1 MKQKLILERL
11 LDKYEQ
17 SVHLYHPD
25 VSTRRVMLRVDKKE
39 FPEYDY
45 ENASVRDEWNTAARE
60 LELQGLVSLE
70 WIKERPVLSRVI
82 LNLEL
87 LTNSGIV
94 QINLFQICCLLK
106 NGKKKDAWRRHPI
119 YFIIRFKLI
128 AVAERRQ

>member
-1 MKQKLILERL
+1 MAVPGMGTAKILYMRGFRL
-11 LDKYEQ
+11 FAMYVRTEP
-17 SVHLYHPD
+17 VHTYIAKSPKRTIYATLYD
-25 VSTRRVMLRVDKKE
+25 AKVV
-39 FPEYDY
+39 
-45 ENASVRDEWNTAARE
+45 
-60 LELQGLVSLE
+60 
-70 WIKERPVLSRVI
+70 PV
-82 LNLEL
+82 NLEL

>member
-1 MKQKLILERL
+1 MNFRKGYTIKRMWTFCPHLLQLFEVSLGKAVA
-11 LDKYEQ
+11 LDK
-17 SVHLYHPD
+17 
-25 VSTRRVMLRVDKKE
+25 M
-39 FPEYDY
+39 
-45 ENASVRDEWNTAARE
+45 
-60 LELQGLVSLE
+60 
-70 WIKERPVLSRVI
+70 
-82 LNLEL
+82 EL

>member
-1 MKQKLILERL
+1 MAALLFGNSIVLVTGIVGASFQIL
-11 LDKYEQ
+11 
-17 SVHLYHPD
+17 
-25 VSTRRVMLRVDKKE
+25 
-39 FPEYDY
+39 
-45 ENASVRDEWNTAARE
+45 VR
-60 LELQGLVSLE
+60 
-70 WIKERPVLSRVI
+70 IK
-82 LNLEL
+82 LEL

>member
-1 MKQKLILERL
+1 MA
-11 LDKYEQ
+11 LDK
-17 SVHLYHPD
+17 
-25 VSTRRVMLRVDKKE
+25 M
-39 FPEYDY
+39 
-45 ENASVRDEWNTAARE
+45 
-60 LELQGLVSLE
+60 
-70 WIKERPVLSRVI
+70 
-82 LNLEL
+82 EL

>member
-1 MKQKLILERL
+1 MYVRTEPVHTYIAKAPKRSIYAILYDDKVVPVNL
-11 LDKYEQ
+11 TSTTQVHPSCHGDISILMALDK
-17 SVHLYHPD
+17 
-25 VSTRRVMLRVDKKE
+25 M
-39 FPEYDY
+39 
-45 ENASVRDEWNTAARE
+45 
-60 LELQGLVSLE
+60 
-70 WIKERPVLSRVI
+70 
-82 LNLEL
+82 EL

>member
-1 MKQKLILERL
+1 MHFRKGYTIKRMWTFCPHLLQLFEVSLGKAVA
-11 LDKYEQ
+11 LDK
-17 SVHLYHPD
+17 
-25 VSTRRVMLRVDKKE
+25 M
-39 FPEYDY
+39 
-45 ENASVRDEWNTAARE
+45 
-60 LELQGLVSLE
+60 
-70 WIKERPVLSRVI
+70 
-82 LNLEL
+82 EL

>member
-1 MKQKLILERL
+1 MSYFTTPLPLQKGVGESPTHIFMIEVAVPILGTA
-11 LDKYEQ
+11 KN
-17 SVHLYHPD
+17 LYKRKLGLFAMY
-25 VSTRRVMLRVDKKE
+25 VCTS
-39 FPEYDY
+39 
-45 ENASVRDEWNTAARE
+45 SVRTYIAKTLKRTIYETLYDAKV
-60 LELQGLVSLE
+60 VS
-70 WIKERPVLSRVI
+70 V
-82 LNLEL
+82 NLEL

>member
-1 MKQKLILERL
+1 MREFRLFAMYVRTEPVHTYIAKPPKRAIYAILYAP
-11 LDKYEQ
+11 K
-17 SVHLYHPD
+17 V
-25 VSTRRVMLRVDKKE
+25 VVD
-39 FPEYDY
+39 
-45 ENASVRDEWNTAARE
+45 
-60 LELQGLVSLE
+60 
-70 WIKERPVLSRVI
+70 I
-82 LNLEL
+82 LEL

>member
-1 MKQKLILERL
+1 MRGFRPFAMYVRTEPVHTYIAKSPKHAIYAILYD
-11 LDKYEQ
+11 DK
-17 SVHLYHPD
+17 V
-25 VSTRRVMLRVDKKE
+25 V
-39 FPEYDY
+39 
-45 ENASVRDEWNTAARE
+45 
-60 LELQGLVSLE
+60 
-70 WIKERPVLSRVI
+70 PV
-82 LNLEL
+82 NLEL

>member
-1 MKQKLILERL
+1 MNTPIKSTTRAPIHASEVVVDILSTTTQVCPSCHGDNSVL
-11 LDKYEQ
+11 MALDK
-17 SVHLYHPD
+17 
-25 VSTRRVMLRVDKKE
+25 M
-39 FPEYDY
+39 
-45 ENASVRDEWNTAARE
+45 
-60 LELQGLVSLE
+60 
-70 WIKERPVLSRVI
+70 
-82 LNLEL
+82 EL